1 MSCPPGTILNPES
14 LHCVKIAGRKGR
26 LLIRD
31 PSQLA
36 QIPVKQQEL
45 IPGVCKSWQVKN
57 PFTDRCIK
65 RTGRTF
71 KRVKERLMKR
81 QQSNKPSVIPTGPPD
96 AVRAWLDTCRN
107 PREVRDSKDTVV
119 RLHTGTCV
127 PAQQLHAR
135 VATEH
140 HAGVAARVPGGGGER
155 MTIDDFRVLK
165 EAQRRRNAT
174 YRVPRLAA
182 AAAAW
187 QLQAVQ
193 LDSEFVSVS
202 FVDPTGTRPARLVG
216 AVPKNHPRTREL
228 LVLLR
233 QRPNTAIASPWRRA
247 MWGPTPG
254 SDRDAVMAR
263 LIQKMRQ
270 APNNR

>member
-1 MSCPPGTILNPES
+1 MSCPAGTILNPDS
-14 LHCVKIAGRKGR
+14 LHCVKITGRKGR
-26 LLIRD
+26 QLIRD

-71 KRVKERLMKR
+71 KRVKERLMKK
-81 QQSNKPSVIPTGPPD
+81 QTGKPSVAPTGPPD
-96 AVRAWLDTCRN
+96 VVRAWLETCRN

-127 PAQQLHAR
+127 TAPRLHNS
-135 VATEH
+135 VAAEH
-140 HAGVAARVPGGGGER
+140 HAGIRARVPGGGNEQ
-155 MTIDDFRVLK
+155 MTIDDFRALK

-174 YRVPRLAA
+174 YRVPRLAVPSRPQSP
-182 AAAAW
+182 W

-193 LDSEFVSVS
+193 LDSEFVNVS
-202 FVDPTGTRPARLVG
+202 FVDPTGVRPARPVG

-228 LVLLR
+228 LVLLK
-233 QRPNTAIASPWRRA
+233 QRPDTTIGPWTRA
-247 MWGPTPG
+247 MWDP
-254 SDRDAVMAR
+254 DRDAVMAH
-263 LIQKMRQ
+263 LIRQ
-270 APNNR
+270 LRKSSG